1 MSGKDATLSSGEQ
14 AALIEQVKY
23 ETTLGNVDW
32 QEMKS
37 TLSADRFDNGRTPR
51 QLQESFENS
60 YAIVI
65 AYAEQRIVGTARV
78 LSDGVCNAYIID
90 VWTLTKYRRRGIAS
104 TMIKMLLAKLNGQH
118 VYLFTDDAI
127 EFYEKLGFKPQPI
140 GLGKVV
146 GKWLQ
151 RTDES

>member
-1 MSGKDATLSSGEQ
+1 MTYE
-14 AALIEQVKY
+14 VKY
-23 ETTLGNVDW
+23 ETALENVDW
-32 QEMKS
+32 QHMKS
-37 TLSADRFDNGRTPR
+37 TLAADRFDNGRTPR

-60 YAIVI
+60 CASII
-65 AYAEQRIVGTARV
+65 AYADRQVIGTARV

-118 VYLFTDDAI
+118 VYLFADDAM
-127 EFYEKLGFKPQPI
+127 EFYEKLGFKPQSI

-151 RTDES
+151 KDQ